1 MASERVCE
9 VSRVTAE
16 TEVHLRLNLDGAGE
30 HRIDTGVPFLD
41 HMLAHVALHAPL
53 GLELTCKGDT
63 HIDAHHSVEDVGI
76 VLGQALRQ
84 ALGDRAGIARY
95 GERTLPMDEA
105 LVLVALDF
113 SGRPF
118 LAYDVTVPTPTV
130 GAFDTELVPEFLRAL
145 ATHAGMTLHVRLLAG
160 GNSHHIIEAVF
171 KALGRALGEAV
182 RLDPRRGGVPS
193 TKGVL

>member
-1 MASERVCE
+1 MATERVCE

-16 TEVHLRLNLDGAGE
+16 TEIRLRLNLDGSGE
-30 HRIDTGVPFLD
+30 HRIETGVPFLD
-41 HMLAHVALHAPL
+41 HMLAHVAVHTPL
-53 GLELTCKGDT
+53 DLELTCKGDT
-63 HIDAHHSVEDVGI
+63 HVDAHHSVEDVGI

-84 ALGDRAGIARY
+84 ALGDKAGIARY
-95 GERTLPMDEA
+95 GDRVLPMDET

-113 SGRPF
+113 SGRP
-118 LAYDVTVPTPTV
+118 LLVYDVAIPAATV
-130 GAFDTELVPEFLRAL
+130 GAFDTELVVEFLRAM
-145 ATHAGMTLHVRLLAG
+145 ATHAGLTLHVRLLAG
-160 GNSHHIIEAVF
+160 GNSHHIIEAIF